1 MSNYFIY
8 HLHSDYSS
16 CTTNIDSVTKIDM
29 YINKA
34 KECGMTALAF
44 SEHGNILNWYEK
56 KSKIEK
62 AGMKYVH
69 AMEAYVTETLDE
81 AIRDNYH
88 FVLIAKNY
96 DGFLE
101 LNRLNTKSYNR
112 HDNSFYYRPRISLDD
127 IMNTSDNII
136 ITTACLAGL
145 LNSQKD
151 ELKEKFINWAIT
163 HKDRVFLEIQHHNV
177 SEQISYNKNL
187 YILSQ
192 KTGLRLITGTDT
204 HSIDEPHAEAR
215 VIMQKAKGVYF
226 DNEDGWDLTFKTYD
240 ELVESYRKQNSL
252 PMDIV
257 LEAIR
262 TTKIVEDMIEPFELD
277 MSTKYP
283 KLYDNSL
290 EVFRKMV
297 YDSIDTHP
305 YALKFHTKEEIV
317 KRIEEELPV
326 YEKTHMIDF
335 MLFQKF
341 VRDWEH
347 ENNIYVG
354 AGRGSVSGSY
364 IAYLLG
370 ITEMDSIRF
379 DLNFFRFANE
389 YRVSNCDIDSD
400 YYDPDRVKTRNF
412 LLTCDKIKSAEI
424 AAFGTIKLRGA
435 IRDVGRALELP
446 LDEVTEICDKLEEV
460 EINGKKVEVAGET
473 LRKEYPELFKYAD
486 LVQDVIVSVG
496 THPAGVLCASRPID
510 EEIGLFSLSTT
521 EHMVSCND
529 MYGLDACWWTKLD
542 CLGLDNVGIINKT
555 CELAGIDRINPD
567 NIDLEDWEVWD
578 DIRQDTTAVF
588 QMESPYAAQTMK
600 QIFSDN
606 TIAKIRKAIPNIKM
620 LKLMSY
626 ANALIRPCGASVR
639 EDSVNGIIKKTGIN
653 DIDDLLAP
661 ELGNCIIQE
670 DIMLFLMKF
679 CGFDLPRADYAR
691 KCIAKKRGT
700 EQLMPEIE
708 EGFNNNAKVK
718 YNLSNEKA
726 DEIIKPVLKCILD
739 ATRYAFSWNHSDA
752 YSFIGYACGYLRHY
766 YPLEFLTT
774 CLNVWQ
780 DKTEKTAMVTSKIA
794 ERGYKI
800 ANAKFRMSRAEYF
813 CDKSTGTIYKGIKSI
828 KYLNENVAEILYSF
842 KDNKYNSFVELL
854 CDISKT
860 SINSRQ
866 MGVLIDID
874 FFEEFGN
881 AKQLALIYNIFNMFK
896 QGNAKL
902 IKKERLSNN
911 PILNNIVARYSK
923 ETATNYTQ
931 LDCKNILSEA
941 EQYIMCSIT
950 DDYPIGYK
958 IKVRKEYLGYIDYKT
973 NKPEDRPKILIQSLK
988 KCIGKFG
995 KDAGKPWCYMFDGY
1009 SLGSG
1014 KVSTYSIFAKQFEK
1028 NSFAVDD
1035 VIYIDE
1041 WHRNNKGYFY
1051 IDKYKILPKI

>member
-1 MSNYFIY
+1 
-8 HLHSDYSS
+8 
-16 CTTNIDSVTKIDM
+16 M

-151 ELKEKFINWAIT
+151 ELKERFINWAIT

-192 KTGLRLITGTDT
+192 KTGLRLIAGTDT

-252 PMDIV
+252 PMDMVI
-257 LEAIR
+257 EAIK

-305 YALKFHTKEEIV
+305 YALKFHTKEEII

-435 IRDVGRALELP
+435 IRDIGRALELS

-460 EINGKKVEVAGET
+460 ETNGKKVEVAGEA
-473 LRKEYPELFKYAD
+473 LRKKYPELFKYVD

-555 CELAGIDRINPD
+555 CELAGIERINPD

-600 QIFSDN
+600 QIFSDS

-691 KCIAKKRGT
+691 KCIAKKKGT

-752 YSFIGYACGYLRHY
+752 YSFIGYGCGYLRHY

-780 DKTEKTAMVTSKIA
+780 DKTDKTAMVTSKIA

-874 FFEEFGN
+874 FFEEFGT
-881 AKQLALIYNIFNMFK
+881 AKQLVLIYNIFNMFK

-902 IKKERLSNN
+902 IKKEKLSNN
-911 PILNNIVARYSK
+911 PILNNIVIRYSK

-995 KDAGKPWCYMFDGY
+995 KDTGKPWCYMLEGY

-1014 KVSTYSIFAKQFEK
+1014 KVSTYSIFTKQFEK
-1028 NSFAVDD
+1028 TPFAVDD

>member
-1 MSNYFIY
+1 M
-8 HLHSDYSS
+8 
-16 CTTNIDSVTKIDM
+16 
-29 YINKA
+29 
-34 KECGMTALAF
+34 
-44 SEHGNILNWYEK
+44 
-56 KSKIEK
+56 
-62 AGMKYVH
+62 
-69 AMEAYVTETLDE
+69 
-81 AIRDNYH
+81 
-88 FVLIAKNY
+88 
-96 DGFLE
+96 
-101 LNRLNTKSYNR
+101 
-112 HDNSFYYRPRISLDD
+112 
-127 IMNTSDNII
+127 
-136 ITTACLAGL
+136 
-145 LNSQKD
+145 
-151 ELKEKFINWAIT
+151 
-163 HKDRVFLEIQHHNV
+163 
-177 SEQISYNKNL
+177 
-187 YILSQ
+187 
-192 KTGLRLITGTDT
+192 
-204 HSIDEPHAEAR
+204 
-215 VIMQKAKGVYF
+215 
-226 DNEDGWDLTFKTYD
+226 
-240 ELVESYRKQNSL
+240 
-252 PMDIV
+252 
-257 LEAIR
+257 
-262 TTKIVEDMIEPFELD
+262 
-277 MSTKYP
+277 
-283 KLYDNSL
+283 
-290 EVFRKMV
+290 
-297 YDSIDTHP
+297 
-305 YALKFHTKEEIV
+305 
-317 KRIEEELPV
+317 
-326 YEKTHMIDF
+326 
-335 MLFQKF
+335 
-341 VRDWEH
+341 
-347 ENNIYVG
+347 
-354 AGRGSVSGSY
+354 
-364 IAYLLG
+364 
-370 ITEMDSIRF
+370 
-379 DLNFFRFANE
+379 
-389 YRVSNCDIDSD
+389 
-400 YYDPDRVKTRNF
+400 
-412 LLTCDKIKSAEI
+412 
-424 AAFGTIKLRGA
+424 
-435 IRDVGRALELP
+435 
-446 LDEVTEICDKLEEV
+446 
-460 EINGKKVEVAGET
+460 
-473 LRKEYPELFKYAD
+473 
-486 LVQDVIVSVG
+486 
-496 THPAGVLCASRPID
+496 
-510 EEIGLFSLSTT
+510 
-521 EHMVSCND
+521 
-529 MYGLDACWWTKLD
+529 
-542 CLGLDNVGIINKT
+542 
-555 CELAGIDRINPD
+555 
-567 NIDLEDWEVWD
+567 EDWEVWD

-600 QIFSDN
+600 QIFSDS

-691 KCIAKKRGT
+691 KCIAKKKGT

-842 KDNKYNSFVELL
+842 KDNKYSSFVELL
-854 CDISKT
+854 YDISKT

-881 AKQLALIYNIFNMFK
+881 AKQLTLIYNIFNMFK

>member
-1 MSNYFIY
+1 M
-8 HLHSDYSS
+8 
-16 CTTNIDSVTKIDM
+16 
-29 YINKA
+29 
-34 KECGMTALAF
+34 
-44 SEHGNILNWYEK
+44 
-56 KSKIEK
+56 
-62 AGMKYVH
+62 
-69 AMEAYVTETLDE
+69 
-81 AIRDNYH
+81 
-88 FVLIAKNY
+88 
-96 DGFLE
+96 
-101 LNRLNTKSYNR
+101 
-112 HDNSFYYRPRISLDD
+112 
-127 IMNTSDNII
+127 
-136 ITTACLAGL
+136 
-145 LNSQKD
+145 
-151 ELKEKFINWAIT
+151 
-163 HKDRVFLEIQHHNV
+163 
-177 SEQISYNKNL
+177 
-187 YILSQ
+187 
-192 KTGLRLITGTDT
+192 
-204 HSIDEPHAEAR
+204 
-215 VIMQKAKGVYF
+215 
-226 DNEDGWDLTFKTYD
+226 
-240 ELVESYRKQNSL
+240 
-252 PMDIV
+252 
-257 LEAIR
+257 
-262 TTKIVEDMIEPFELD
+262 
-277 MSTKYP
+277 
-283 KLYDNSL
+283 
-290 EVFRKMV
+290 
-297 YDSIDTHP
+297 
-305 YALKFHTKEEIV
+305 
-317 KRIEEELPV
+317 
-326 YEKTHMIDF
+326 
-335 MLFQKF
+335 
-341 VRDWEH
+341 
-347 ENNIYVG
+347 
-354 AGRGSVSGSY
+354 
-364 IAYLLG
+364 
-370 ITEMDSIRF
+370 
-379 DLNFFRFANE
+379 
-389 YRVSNCDIDSD
+389 
-400 YYDPDRVKTRNF
+400 
-412 LLTCDKIKSAEI
+412 
-424 AAFGTIKLRGA
+424 
-435 IRDVGRALELP
+435 
-446 LDEVTEICDKLEEV
+446 
-460 EINGKKVEVAGET
+460 
-473 LRKEYPELFKYAD
+473 
-486 LVQDVIVSVG
+486 
-496 THPAGVLCASRPID
+496 
-510 EEIGLFSLSTT
+510 
-521 EHMVSCND
+521 
-529 MYGLDACWWTKLD
+529 
-542 CLGLDNVGIINKT
+542 
-555 CELAGIDRINPD
+555 
-567 NIDLEDWEVWD
+567 EDWEVWD

-600 QIFSDN
+600 QIFSDS

-691 KCIAKKRGT
+691 KCIAEDSNVLMADGTLKQIKDIQIGDKVISDHEGTFSPSNVVGVYDNGYADTYTVETENGFSLTSTANHKYLTQDGWKELKDITCNDFLYTPKYINCIPDGRRSNQRISRVKNITKQNTCHVYDIEVEDTHNYIANGIVVHNCIAKKKGT

-708 EGFNNNAKVK
+708 EGFNSNAKVK

-752 YSFIGYACGYLRHY
+752 YSFIGYGCGYLRHY

-780 DKTEKTAMVTSKIA
+780 DKTDKTAMVTSKIA

-874 FFEEFGN
+874 FFEEFGT
-881 AKQLALIYNIFNMFK
+881 AKQLVLIYNIFNMFK

-902 IKKERLSNN
+902 IKKEKLSNN
-911 PILNNIVARYSK
+911 PILNNIVIRYSK

-931 LDCKNILSEA
+931 LNCKNILSEA

-995 KDAGKPWCYMFDGY
+995 KDAGKPWCYMLEGY

-1014 KVSTYSIFAKQFEK
+1014 KVSTYSIFTKQFEK
-1028 NSFAVDD
+1028 TPFAVDD

>member
-1 MSNYFIY
+1 MNNYFIY

-257 LEAIR
+257 FEAIR
-262 TTKIVEDMIEPFELD
+262 TTKLVEDMIEPFELD

-473 LRKEYPELFKYAD
+473 LRKKYPELFKYVD

-542 CLGLDNVGIINKT
+542 CLG
-555 CELAGIDRINPD
+555 
-567 NIDLEDWEVWD
+567 
-578 DIRQDTTAVF
+578 
-588 QMESPYAAQTMK
+588 
-600 QIFSDN
+600 
-606 TIAKIRKAIPNIKM
+606 
-620 LKLMSY
+620 
-626 ANALIRPCGASVR
+626 
-639 EDSVNGIIKKTGIN
+639 
-653 DIDDLLAP
+653 
-661 ELGNCIIQE
+661 
-670 DIMLFLMKF
+670 
-679 CGFDLPRADYAR
+679 
-691 KCIAKKRGT
+691 
-700 EQLMPEIE
+700 
-708 EGFNNNAKVK
+708 
-718 YNLSNEKA
+718 
-726 DEIIKPVLKCILD
+726 
-739 ATRYAFSWNHSDA
+739 
-752 YSFIGYACGYLRHY
+752 
-766 YPLEFLTT
+766 
-774 CLNVWQ
+774 
-780 DKTEKTAMVTSKIA
+780 
-794 ERGYKI
+794 
-800 ANAKFRMSRAEYF
+800 
-813 CDKSTGTIYKGIKSI
+813 
-828 KYLNENVAEILYSF
+828 
-842 KDNKYNSFVELL
+842 
-854 CDISKT
+854 
-860 SINSRQ
+860 
-866 MGVLIDID
+866 
-874 FFEEFGN
+874 
-881 AKQLALIYNIFNMFK
+881 
-896 QGNAKL
+896 
-902 IKKERLSNN
+902 
-911 PILNNIVARYSK
+911 
-923 ETATNYTQ
+923 
-931 LDCKNILSEA
+931 
-941 EQYIMCSIT
+941 
-950 DDYPIGYK
+950 
-958 IKVRKEYLGYIDYKT
+958 
-973 NKPEDRPKILIQSLK
+973 
-988 KCIGKFG
+988 
-995 KDAGKPWCYMFDGY
+995 
-1009 SLGSG
+1009 
-1014 KVSTYSIFAKQFEK
+1014 
-1028 NSFAVDD
+1028 
-1035 VIYIDE
+1035 
-1041 WHRNNKGYFY
+1041 
-1051 IDKYKILPKI
+1051 